1 MVYNCLKMK
10 SNWQIFKYVLLLF
23 LGWRLALLFI
33 AFFGLSTLPSRNGI
47 TDELFLPSPEI
58 SYWFRWSNW
67 DGGHFR
73 GIVENGYLPQQTVFF
88 PLYPLLM
95 KILNIVGL
103 DITFAGLLISHLSL
117 IASLFF
123 LYKLTILDFPEKV
136 AKRAIFA
143 LLIFPTSFYLGT
155 VYSESL
161 FLAVTLACFYFA
173 RTQKTVLSSFFAAAS
188 VATRLA
194 GLATFAAILGDHL
207 LKELKNF
214 KIPLLWQT
222 KLRRLLIYFITCS
235 IVIKIILELIL
246 PLKLF
251 LLLGSLDSILQII
264 FFAIIFTFTLVFAEF
279 LFKNIN
285 FRKILTLKTFL
296 PCLSLLPVPLYMLFQ
311 QALFQN
317 PLGFLI
323 NETNWNRHFSLPWEP
338 ILGYLNHLKSV
349 GIFQIGNPARV
360 FTELAFFIGGVF
372 GFIFS
377 LYKLK
382 PAYSIFYGL
391 SLILPTFSN
400 TLIAMPRYM
409 LTIFPIFILLG
420 LIENEFLQK
429 IGIIFSVLLLSAYTM
444 LFMGWYWV
452 T

>member
-1 MVYNCLKMK
+1 
-10 SNWQIFKYVLLLF
+10 
-23 LGWRLALLFI
+23 ALLFI
-33 AFFGLSTLPSRNGI
+33 TFFGLSTFPSRNGL
-47 TDELFLPSPEI
+47 TDELFLPSGDI

-73 GIVENGYLPQQTVFF
+73 GIVENNYLPQQTVFF
-88 PLYPLLM
+88 PFYPLLM
-95 KILNIVGL
+95 KILNMIGL

-117 IASLFF
+117 VCSLFL
-123 LYKLTILDFPEKV
+123 LYKLTLLDFSEKV

-188 VATRLA
+188 IATRLT
-194 GLATFAAILGDHL
+194 GLATFAAVLGDHL
-207 LKELKNF
+207 LAQSKNF
-214 KIPLLWQT
+214 
-222 KLRRLLIYFITCS
+222 
-235 IVIKIILELIL
+235 
-246 PLKLF
+246 
-251 LLLGSLDSILQII
+251 
-264 FFAIIFTFTLVFAEF
+264 
-279 LFKNIN
+279 N

-296 PCLSLLPVPLYMLFQ
+296 LCLSLLPVPLYMLYQ

-317 PLGFLI
+317 PWGFLT
-323 NETNWNRHFSLPWEP
+323 NESEWNRHFSLPWEP
-338 ILGYLNHLKSV
+338 VLGYLNYLRSV

-360 FTELAFFIGGVF
+360 LTELVFFIGGIV
-372 GFIFS
+372 GFVFS
-377 LYKLK
+377 LYKLR
-382 PAYSIFYGL
+382 PAYSIFYLL
-391 SLILPTFSN
+391 SLILPTFSG

-420 LIENEFLQK
+420 LIENEVLQK
-429 IGIIFSVLLLSAYTM
+429 IAVIFSLLLLSAYSM

>member
-1 MVYNCLKMK
+1 VTKNLSILK
-10 SNWQIFKYVLLLF
+10 YCLLLF
-23 LGWRLALLFI
+23 LGWKAALLFI
-33 AFFGLSTLPSRNGI
+33 TYFGLSTFPQIDPYTQKLSFADNT
-47 TDELFLPSPEI
+47 TD
-58 SYWFRWSNW
+58 YWFRWSNW

-73 GIVENGYLPQQTVFF
+73 GIVENNYLPEQTVFF
-88 PLYPLLM
+88 PFYPLLM

-123 LYKLTILDFPEKV
+123 LYKLTLLDFPEKV

-188 VATRLA
+188 IATRLA
-194 GLATFAAILGDHL
+194 GLATFAAVLGDHL
-207 LKELKNF
+207 LAQGKNF
-214 KIPLLWQT
+214 
-222 KLRRLLIYFITCS
+222 
-235 IVIKIILELIL
+235 
-246 PLKLF
+246 
-251 LLLGSLDSILQII
+251 
-264 FFAIIFTFTLVFAEF
+264 
-279 LFKNIN
+279 N

-296 PCLSLLPVPLYMLFQ
+296 LCLSLLPIPLYMLFQ
-311 QALFQN
+311 QVLFQN
-317 PLGFLI
+317 PWGFLT
-323 NETNWNRHFSLPWEP
+323 NESEWNRHFSLPWEP
-338 ILGYLNHLKSV
+338 VLGYLNYLKSV

-382 PAYSIFYGL
+382 PAYSIFYLL
-391 SLILPTFSN
+391 SLILPAFSS
-400 TLIAMPRYM
+400 TLIAMPRYI

-420 LIENEFLQK
+420 LIENEVLQK
-429 IGIIFSVLLLSAYTM
+429 IGIIFSLLLLSAYTM